1 MKYFDW
7 SKEKNKRLKEE
18 RDIGFE
24 EVSEAIIDKKILDAF
39 EHPNQAKYPN
49 QKVFVLE
56 IRDYAYFVAYIEDEE
71 KIFLKTV
78 YPDRDL
84 TKKYLKK

>member
-7 SKEKNKRLKEE
+7 NKEKNEQLKEE
-18 RDIGFE
+18 RDISFE
-24 EVSEAIIDKKILDAF
+24 EVSEAIIDQKILDAF
-39 EHPNQAKYPN
+39 EHPNQDKYPN
-49 QKVFVLE
+49 QKVVVVE
-56 IRDYAYFVAYIEDEE
+56 IRDYAYFVAYVEDEE

-84 TKKYLKK
+84 TKKYLRK

>member
-7 SKEKNKRLKEE
+7 NREKNERLKEE
-18 RDIGFE
+18 RDISFE
-24 EVSEAIIDKKILDAF
+24 EVSEAIIDQKILDAF
-39 EHPNQAKYPN
+39 EHPNQARYPN